1 MSFKKEDKYFV
12 ISRKDVEQALD
23 PEQKQILKYL
33 ADLCAENRYSRGKD
47 VLECVVV
54 ESNSL
59 NYEKVWD
66 IVEEE
71 YEK

>member
-23 PEQKQILKYL
+23 SEQKQILKYL
-33 ADLCAENRYSRGKD
+33 ADPCAENRYSRGKD
-47 VLECVVV
+47 VLKCVVV
-54 ESNSL
+54 ESNSM

-66 IVEEE
+66 MVEEE